1 MKSADAVSKR
11 FNKQEISD
19 FVKEYNDKR
28 TSPRDSH
35 EQPVRVYL
43 CDENEKVLDYGF
55 ARVRDL
61 SIGGLCIEG
70 LKLSKK
76 SNIELDHRFLLE
88 LIPGDSILLEVR
100 TIVRWQDLENDQLGL
115 EFEEIRRQIL

>member
-1 MKSADAVSKR
+1 MKSAGAMSKR

-43 CDENEKVLDYGF
+43 CDENELVLDYGF
-55 ARVRDL
+55 AKVKDL

-70 LKLSKK
+70 LKLSKRTE
-76 SNIELDHRFLLE
+76 IQMEHRFLLE
-88 LIPGDSILLEVR
+88 IIPGDSILLEVR
-100 TIVRWQDLENDQLGL
+100 TCVRWQDIENDQLGL
-115 EFEEIRRQIL
+115 EFEEIRKQIL

>member
-1 MKSADAVSKR
+1 MNSADAVSKR
-11 FNKQEISD
+11 ISKQEISD

-43 CDENEKVLDYGF
+43 CSQDGKVLDYGF
-55 ARVRDL
+55 AKVRDL
-61 SIGGLCIEG
+61 SIGGMCIEG
-70 LKLSKK
+70 LRLSKDT
-76 SNIELDHRFLLE
+76 SVNYEHRLLLE
-88 LIPGDSILLEVR
+88 VIPGDSILLEVK
-100 TIVRWQDLENDQLGL
+100 TCVRWQDSENDQLGL